1 MPIDPQGSFDWLL
14 GTSREKYTLA
24 EVARILSADAD
35 KPVSTTAVINAIES
49 GQLRAVRV
57 PLSAVPGQEQR
68 YRVQW
73 VSRLDLLAY
82 LLRNESVS
90 SDESLRRLADTFTRL
105 SPEALRWLGQ
115 QLTAELARRPAAR
128 RAI

>member
-1 MPIDPQGSFDWLL
+1 MAIDPQGSFDWLL
-14 GTSREKYTLA
+14 GTAREKYTLA
-24 EVARILSADAD
+24 EVSRILSADAGN
-35 KPVSTTAVINAIES
+35 PVSTQAVLNAIES

-57 PLSAVPGQEQR
+57 PLSATPGQEQR

-73 VSRLDLLAY
+73 VSRIDLLAY

-90 SDESLRRLADTFTRL
+90 SDESLRRLADALTRL

-115 QLTAELARRPAAR
+115 QLTAELARRPVAR
-128 RAI
+128 RA

>member
-14 GTSREKYTLA
+14 GTTREKYTLV
-24 EVARILSADAD
+24 EVARILSADAGN
-35 KPVSTTAVINAIES
+35 PVSTQAVLNAIEC

-57 PLSAVPGQEQR
+57 PLSAAPGQEQR

-73 VSRLDLLAY
+73 VSRIDLLAY
-82 LLRNESVS
+82 LLRHESVS
-90 SDESLRRLADTFTRL
+90 SDESLRRLADVLARL
-105 SPEALRWLGQ
+105 SPEALRWLAQ

-128 RAI
+128 RVG